1 MNHEYYMQRCLEIA
15 KRGAGFVNP
24 NPLVGCVIV
33 YQDKIISEG
42 WHKAYG
48 ENHAERMAILQLA
61 DKSVL
66 KYSTVYVNLEPCSH
80 FGKTPPCAN
89 LLIEYKVKR
98 VVVGMTD
105 PNTLVAGKGIAIL
118 RENGIE
124 VVENM
129 LKQEC
134 LELNKFFVKFHTQK
148 RPYVILKWAE
158 CANKFMAPLPK
169 AKYQISGQ
177 ETQPITHS
185 LRRDVSAILV
195 GVNTW
200 DIDNPQLD
208 NRLWVGKS
216 PKRFVIDKDL
226 KGTYN
231 EEFVGD
237 SAVYVINAIQNEI
250 VGNVQFIQ
258 LDFNRNFLNNLMDLL
273 FHQNINSLMVEGGS
287 FTLNEFIEANLFDEI
302 HRYKSKKNY
311 LELGVLAPTVKG
323 NRISSIELP
332 NDYYEVF
339 KNNTTP

>member
-1 MNHEYYMQRCLEIA
+1 MNHEYFMQRCLELA

-42 WHKAYG
+42 WHTAFGKD
-48 ENHAERMAILQLA
+48 HAERMAILQLS
-61 DKSVL
+61 DKTVL
-66 KYSTVYVNLEPCSH
+66 KDSTVYVNLEPCSH

-89 LLIEYKVKR
+89 LLIEHKVKR

-105 PNTLVAGKGIAIL
+105 PNTLVAGKGIAML

-124 VVENM
+124 VVENI
-129 LKQEC
+129 LNQEC

-148 RPYVILKWAE
+148 HPYIILKWAE
-158 CANKFMAPLPK
+158 CANQFMAPLPK
-169 AKYQISGQ
+169 AKYQISGP

-200 DIDNPQLD
+200 NIDNPQLD
-208 NRLWVGKS
+208 NRLCVGNS
-216 PKRFVIDKDL
+216 PQRFVIDKEL
-226 KGTYN
+226 KGNYKK
-231 EEFVGD
+231 EFVGN
-237 SAVYVINAIQNEI
+237 SAVYVINLLKTEV
-250 VGNVQFIQ
+250 VGNVHYIQ
-258 LDFNRNFLNNLMDLL
+258 LTFNENFLNSFLDLL

-302 HRYKSKKNY
+302 HRYKSKR
-311 LELGVLAPTVKG
+311 LQLIQGILAPNVMG
-323 NRISSIELP
+323 NRIKSMELT
-332 NDYYEVF
+332 NDFYEVF
-339 KNNTTP
+339 KNNTTL

>member
-1 MNHEYYMQRCLEIA
+1 MQRCLEIA

-48 ENHAERMAILQLA
+48 ENHAERMAILQLS

-89 LLIEYKVKR
+89 LLIEHKVKT

-129 LKQEC
+129 LNQDC
-134 LELNKFFVKFHTQK
+134 LELNRFFVKFHTQK

-158 CANKFMAPLPK
+158 CANQFMAPLPK

-200 DIDNPQLD
+200 NIDNPQLD
-208 NRLWVGKS
+208 NRLWTGKS

-226 KGTYN
+226 KGNYS

-237 SAVYVINAIQNEI
+237 SAVYVINAVQNEN

-258 LDFNRNFLNNLMDLL
+258 LTFNKNFLHSLMDLL

-302 HRYKSKKNY
+302 HRYKSKKIC
-311 LELGVLAPTVKG
+311 LESGVLAPIVKG
-323 NRISSIELP
+323 NRISSMELP

>member
-1 MNHEYYMQRCLEIA
+1 MQRCLEIA

-66 KYSTVYVNLEPCSH
+66 KNSTVYVNLEPCSH

-89 LLIEYKVKR
+89 LLIEHKVKT

-129 LKQEC
+129 LNQDC
-134 LELNKFFVKFHTQK
+134 LELNRFFVKFHTQK

-158 CANKFMAPLPK
+158 CANQFMAPLPK

-200 DIDNPQLD
+200 NIDNPQLD
-208 NRLWVGKS
+208 NRLWTGKS

-226 KGTYN
+226 KGNYS

-237 SAVYVINAIQNEI
+237 SAVYVINAVQNEN

-258 LDFNRNFLNNLMDLL
+258 LTFNKNFLHSLMDLL

-302 HRYKSKKNY
+302 HRYKSKKIC
-311 LELGVLAPTVKG
+311 LESGVLAPIVKG
-323 NRISSIELP
+323 NRISSMELP

>member
-1 MNHEYYMQRCLEIA
+1 MQRCLEIA

-66 KYSTVYVNLEPCSH
+66 KNSTVYVNLEPCSH

-89 LLIEYKVKR
+89 LLIEHKVKT

-129 LKQEC
+129 LNQDC
-134 LELNKFFVKFHTQK
+134 LELNRFFVKFHTQK

-158 CANKFMAPLPK
+158 CANQFMAPLPK

-200 DIDNPQLD
+200 NIDNPQLD
-208 NRLWVGKS
+208 NRLWTGKS

-226 KGTYN
+226 KGNYS

-237 SAVYVINAIQNEI
+237 SAVYVINAVQNEN

-258 LDFNRNFLNNLMDLL
+258 LTFNKNFLHSLMDLL

-302 HRYKSKKNY
+302 HRYKSKKTC
-311 LELGVLAPTVKG
+311 LESGFLAPIVKG
-323 NRISSIELP
+323 NRISSMELP